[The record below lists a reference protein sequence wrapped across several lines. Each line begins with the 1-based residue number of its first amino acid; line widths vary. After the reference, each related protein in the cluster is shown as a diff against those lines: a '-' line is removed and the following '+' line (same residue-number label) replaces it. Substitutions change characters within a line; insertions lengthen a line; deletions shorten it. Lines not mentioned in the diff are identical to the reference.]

1 MWFPSHVILY
11 CWLNGTALQGHRVS
25 RNWTFTDCTV
35 QWSWLHP
42 GQQLFPQPHM
52 WLSITPHWIPH
63 WGVCEAAHNGAACEV
78 LALSHVPQE
87 GTALLSH
94 STGRAKEPFSN
105 WCKLVKPSTFSFIP
119 LRLKLFSVWEQIC
132 LPIGL
137 LCPKFYRILS
147 LVLVE
152 GSLIYITNC
161 KTKITKYNK
170 IHFSNQ
176 IWLLSVS

>member
-42 GQQLFPQPHM
+42 GQQLFPQSHM

-105 WCKLVKPSTFSFIP
+105 WCKLVKPSTFSYIP
-119 LRLKLFSVWEQIC
+119 LRLKHFFSLRTDMSSHWFTLPQILQDTFPC
-132 LPIGL
+132 FSRMIAHLHNQL
-137 LCPKFYRILS
+137 QDK
-147 LVLVE
+147 
-152 GSLIYITNC
+152 N
-161 KTKITKYNK
+161 NK
-170 IHFSNQ
+170 IQ
-176 IWLLSVS
+176 